1 MRKHRIYVLAALT
14 VAVIAA
20 GVSWVPGAT
29 GQQAAQE
36 PTWPDAY
43 TFDPARQGELLDVVI
58 ADGDPG
64 QAVVSLVGAGEFEY
78 DAFVLDNPP
87 RLVVDLPGVTS
98 RLEMNHYRVGEAGV
112 TRVRAGQFRQDPY
125 PVSRVVFDLESA
137 VPYHIDTSG
146 DRVTVVFQTAHT
158 DMPAVR
164 TASAEP
170 ASPEP
175 VEPEP
180 VERAEVEPAVVEV
193 AVADEPPASPEPA
206 EEPSAEPVRVQV
218 AEVETPSAYAE
229 PEPEPEPVVIAAAAE
244 PAEEIVATEPA
255 LVEVAPV
262 EAEPAEIAAPG
273 PEPVEPAKPANSFG
287 NYDTTKIAVT
297 PTPEPAKV
305 EQASASR
312 SVAPETLEE
321 ILRAP
326 ELAAEG
332 QGGKTR
338 TNPMSASSFQ
348 TKQITADARQ
358 YTGKRISLNL
368 VDADVKQVFRL
379 FHEISGLNFVLDP
392 TVEGRV
398 TIVLDNVPWDQALD
412 LILKNNGLDKTLD
425 NNVVRIAP
433 TRKLAAEAAERK
445 QLKEAKELEVDP
457 VTITRTLSYAKAKE
471 VERVIRDSGVLTPR
485 GKVIVDERTNTLI
498 ISDIPKRAAP
508 VDELITTLDTETPQV
523 MIEARI
529 VETAREFVQD
539 FGVDWGFT
547 ALASAEAGTSPGL
560 SFPRNTAIEYDLN
573 LPAQDASV
581 LSFSFGNILDSFTLD
596 IALDALEIEG
606 RARILSS
613 PKVATQNNER
623 AEIEQG
629 VRIPVVNTTATEIN
643 VEYVSASLRL
653 MVTPQ
658 ITADGTVILDIEVEN
673 NTPDFVNRV
682 GDVPPINTQR
692 AKTKVLIADGG
703 TTVIGGIFTVNEGQ
717 SEAGVPWFRN
727 IPVFGWLFKKRN
739 ITNENRELL
748 IFITPKIMKIA

>member
-1 MRKHRIYVLAALT
+1 MSKHRIYVLAAL
-14 VAVIAA
+14 VALA

-29 GQQAAQE
+29 E
-36 PTWPDAY
+36 PTTAVEPSWPE
-43 TFDPARQGELLDVVI
+43 TFQFDPAEQGDLLDVVVA
-58 ADGDPG
+58 ADDEGRP
-64 QAVVSLVGAGEFEY
+64 VVSLVGDRGLQY
-78 DAFVLDNPP
+78 DVFVLENPP
-87 RLVVDLPGVTS
+87 RLVVDLPGVIS
-98 RLEMNHYRVGEAGV
+98 RLDDHHYTVGEAGV
-112 TRVRAGQFRQDPY
+112 TRVRAGQYRQEPY
-125 PVSRVVFDLESA
+125 PVARVVFDLETP

-146 DRVTVVFQTAHT
+146 DRVTLSFGQQPVEEVELVEIARHEPVTVAMSEPVEQAEQADEPETSPEPVEVA
-158 DMPAVR
+158 A
-164 TASAEP
+164 AEP
-170 ASPEP
+170 VEEEPIVVASTEVFEAAAREMVAAEAEEEAPAEPVEMASPEP
-175 VEPEP
+175 V
-180 VERAEVEPAVVEV
+180 
-193 AVADEPPASPEPA
+193 D
-206 EEPSAEPVRVQV
+206 
-218 AEVETPSAYAE
+218 
-229 PEPEPEPVVIAAAAE
+229 
-244 PAEEIVATEPA
+244 
-255 LVEVAPV
+255 
-262 EAEPAEIAAPG
+262 
-273 PEPVEPAKPANSFG
+273 SFG
-287 NYDTTKIAVT
+287 GYDETKIAV
-297 PTPEPAKV
+297 EPASLPKT
-305 EQASASR
+305 APSR
-312 SVAPETLEE
+312 SVKPETLDQ
-321 ILRAP
+321 ILKAP
-326 ELAAEG
+326 ALAAESTETT
-332 QGGKTR
+332 KASR
-338 TNPMSASSFQ
+338 PLPASSFE
-348 TKQITADARQ
+348 TKQITTDLRQ
-358 YTGKRISLNL
+358 YSGKRISLNL

-412 LILKNNGLDKTLD
+412 LILKNNGLDKTLE
-425 NNVVRIAP
+425 NNVIRIAP
-433 TRKLAAEAAERK
+433 TTKLAAEAAQRK

-529 VETAREFVQD
+529 VETSREFVQD

-547 ALASAEAGTSPGL
+547 ALASAETGTQGGG
-560 SFPRNTAIEYDLN
+560 SFPRNTEINYDLN
-573 LPAQDASV
+573 LPAQNASV

-596 IALDALEIEG
+596 IALDALEVEG
-606 RARILSS
+606 RARVLSS

-653 MVTPQ
+653 NVTPQ

-717 SEAGVPWFRN
+717 SETGVPWFRN

>member
-1 MRKHRIYVLAALT
+1 MRKHRIYVLATLA
-14 VAVIAA
+14 VAVVAA

-29 GQQAAQE
+29 GHQAANE
-36 PTWPDAY
+36 PSWPDAY
-43 TFDPARQGELLDVVI
+43 TFDPARQGDLLDVVI

-98 RLEMNHYRVGEAGV
+98 RLEEHHYRVGEAGV

-137 VPYHIDTSG
+137 VPYHIDASG
-146 DRVTVVFQTAHT
+146 DRVTVVFQTAPT

-164 TASAEP
+164 TTSAEP
-170 ASPEP
+170 DRAEP
-175 VEPEP
+175 VEPG
-180 VERAEVEPAVVEV
+180 EVVVEV
-193 AVADEPPASPEPA
+193 AVTEPSTASAEPV
-206 EEPSAEPVRVQV
+206 EEPEAEPVRVQV
-218 AEVETPSAYAE
+218 AEVETSSD
-229 PEPEPEPVVIAAAAE
+229 EPVVMAAE
-244 PAEEIVATEPA
+244 VESAEATEPA
-255 LVEVAPV
+255 FVEVARA
-262 EAEPAEIAAPG
+262 EAEPVETATPSPEPMKVEAAEPQEATTAAL
-273 PEPVEPAKPANSFG
+273 EPVEPAEPANSFG
-287 NYDTTKIAVT
+287 GYDTSKIAVE
-297 PTPEPAKV
+297 PDPAPAKV
-305 EQASASR
+305 EQASANR
-312 SVAPETLEE
+312 SVSPETLEG

-332 QGGKTR
+332 SQSRAK
-338 TNPMSASSFQ
+338 PMPASSFQ
-348 TKQITADARQ
+348 TKQITADAKQ

-457 VTITRTLSYAKAKE
+457 VTITRTLSYAKAKD

-547 ALASAEAGTSPGL
+547 ALASAETGTSPGL
-560 SFPRNTAIEYDLN
+560 SFPRNTAIAYDLN

>member
-1 MRKHRIYVLAALT
+1 MRKHRIYVLAAM
-14 VAVIAA
+14 VALA
-20 GVSWVPGAT
+20 GASWVPGAT
-29 GQQAAQE
+29 E
-36 PTWPDAY
+36 PTTPVEPSWPE
-43 TFDPARQGELLDVVI
+43 TFQFDPADQADLLEVVV
-58 ADGDPG
+58 AANDEGRTM
-64 QAVVSLVGAGEFEY
+64 VSLVGDRGLQY
-78 DAFVLDNPP
+78 DIFALENPP
-87 RLVVDLPGVTS
+87 RLVVDLPGVIS
-98 RLEMNHYRVGEAGV
+98 RLDDHHYPVGEAGV
-112 TRVRAGQFRQDPY
+112 TRVRAGQYRQEPY
-125 PVSRVVFDLESA
+125 PVSRVVFDLESP
-137 VPYHIDTSG
+137 VPYEIDTSG
-146 DRVTVVFQTAHT
+146 DRVILSFGQQQAEEVELVEIARSEPVEAPSIETVESPSYDTAAAAGSE
-158 DMPAVR
+158 PAVEPAAGPEPAER
-164 TASAEP
+164 EPIVVASTEVFEAAAREMVAAEPASAEPVEMASPEPVEP

-175 VEPEP
+175 VERKP
-180 VERAEVEPAVVEV
+180 V
-193 AVADEPPASPEPA
+193 D
-206 EEPSAEPVRVQV
+206 
-218 AEVETPSAYAE
+218 
-229 PEPEPEPVVIAAAAE
+229 
-244 PAEEIVATEPA
+244 
-255 LVEVAPV
+255 
-262 EAEPAEIAAPG
+262 
-273 PEPVEPAKPANSFG
+273 SFG
-287 NYDTTKIAVT
+287 GYDETKIAV
-297 PTPEPAKV
+297 EPVSLPQTAP
-305 EQASASR
+305 SR
-312 SVAPETLEE
+312 SVEPETLDQ

-326 ELAAEG
+326 ALAAESTESTARS
-332 QGGKTR
+332 K
-338 TNPMSASSFQ
+338 PLPPSSFE
-348 TKQITADARQ
+348 TKQITTDLRQ
-358 YTGKRISLNL
+358 YSGKRISLNL

-412 LILKNNGLDKTLD
+412 LILKNNGLDKTLE
-425 NNVVRIAP
+425 NNVIRIAP

-457 VTITRTLSYAKAKE
+457 ITITRTLSYAKAKE

-529 VETAREFVQD
+529 VETSREFVQD

-547 ALASAEAGTSPGL
+547 ALASAETGTQGGS
-560 SFPRNTAIEYDLN
+560 SFPRNTEINYDLN
-573 LPAQDASV
+573 LPAQSASV

-596 IALDALEIEG
+596 IALDALEVQG
-606 RARILSS
+606 RARVLSS

-653 MVTPQ
+653 NVTPQ

-717 SEAGVPWFRN
+717 SETGVPWFRN